1 MKRLG
6 LSLLF
11 CFSLGLLLGA
21 CAPSE
26 PAVSVLDLPSGDVER
41 GASLFSQSIMGNVA
55 CSACHTV
62 DGREG
67 SGPSLQGFGAVAGE
81 RVKGQSAEE
90 YAYLSIVRPS
100 AHVLRG
106 YANVMPVNY
115 EQSLTTQQIADL
127 LAYILGL

>member
-6 LSLLF
+6 LSLF
-11 CFSLGLLLGA
+11 CFSLGFLLWA

-26 PAVSVLDLPSGDVER
+26 PAVSALDLPVGDAAR

-67 SGPSLQGFGAVAGE
+67 SGPTLQGFGAVAGE
-81 RVKGQSAEE
+81 RIKGQSAEE
-90 YAYLSIVRPS
+90 YTYLSIVRPS

-106 YANVMPVNY
+106 YPNVMPVNY
-115 EQSLTTQQIADL
+115 ERTLTTQQIADL
-127 LAYILGL
+127 MAYILGL